1 MQITALTIISVSEL
15 AVVNPDITYD
25 WIEKNNHAFL
35 DMLHELGMNTKQPI
49 EKQENVLHKNRFDKI
64 VQCDRY
70 VGSERWD
77 IDWVQSGYASQ
88 AAIDKSKGNTML
100 TDLYRLRGLVD

>member
-25 WIEKNNHAFL
+25 WIENNNHKFL

-70 VGSERWD
+70 VGNSRTDLEW
-77 IDWVQSGYASQ
+77 ISSGYATQ
-88 AAIDKSKGNTML
+88 EAIDKSRSSTML
-100 TDLYRLRGLVD
+100 TDLYRLRGMVE